1 MDVKRIASAIAS
13 KYGTH
18 NPFEITDLR
27 GINVLDCP
35 MKSTLGYYTMYHRIQ
50 NIILNCNLPDALRPF
65 VCAHELGHA
74 ICHADLNTQWLK
86 ANTLVSTNRI
96 EREASTFAVEL
107 LLPDADLIEN
117 YATSLYDLAKIAGI
131 PSELVALKN
140 FHRDK
145 NGVFIMN
152 YDNGWI

>member
-18 NPFEITDLR
+18 NPFEIADLR

-50 NIILNCNLPDALRPF
+50 NIIISCNLPDALRPF

-74 ICHADLNTQWLK
+74 ICHAGLNTQWLK
-86 ANTLVSTNRI
+86 ANTLVSTDRI

-107 LLPDADLIEN
+107 LLPDGMVMEMPGIPAHEM
-117 YATSLYDLAKIAGI
+117 AQIAGI
-131 PSELVALKN
+131 PEALIQLKRFN
-140 FHRDK
+140 QKPPRCK
-145 NGVFIMN
+145 PAKGR
-152 YDNGWI
+152 

>member
-1 MDVKRIASAIAS
+1 MDVKIIASAIAR
-13 KYGTH
+13 KYGT
-18 NPFEITDLR
+18 NDPFKIADLR

-74 ICHADLNTQWLK
+74 ICHADLNAQWLK
-86 ANTLVSTNRI
+86 VNTLVSTDRI

-107 LLPDADLIEN
+107 LLPDDIISDNPGMTAKH
-117 YATSLYDLAKIAGI
+117 LAKITGI
-131 PSELVALKN
+131 PKALIGLKKFN
-140 FHRDK
+140 TFLEQE
-145 NGVFIMN
+145 F
-152 YDNGWI
+152 

>member
-18 NPFEITDLR
+18 NPFEIADLR

-50 NIILNCNLPDALRPF
+50 NIIINCNLPDALRPF

-107 LLPDADLIEN
+107 LLPDDMIMGMPGMSSHEIAQM
-117 YATSLYDLAKIAGI
+117 AGI
-131 PSELVALKN
+131 PEALIGLKN
-140 FHRDK
+140 FK
-145 NGVFIMN
+145 LC
-152 YDNGWI
+152 

>member
-18 NPFEITDLR
+18 NPFEIADLR

-50 NIILNCNLPDALRPF
+50 NIIINCNLPDVLRPF

-86 ANTLVSTNRI
+86 VNTLVSTDRI

-107 LLPDADLIEN
+107 LLPDDMIMGMPGMSAHEI
-117 YATSLYDLAKIAGI
+117 AQMAGI
-131 PSELVALKN
+131 PEALIGLKN
-140 FHRDK
+140 FRPC
-145 NGVFIMN
+145 
-152 YDNGWI
+152 

>member
-13 KYGTH
+13 KYGTN
-18 NPFEITDLR
+18 NPFEIADLR
-27 GINVLDCP
+27 GINILDCP

-50 NIILNCNLPDALRPF
+50 NIILNCNLPDALRSF

-86 ANTLVSTNRI
+86 VNTLVSTDRI

-107 LLPDADLIEN
+107 LLPDYIISDN
-117 YATSLYDLAKIAGI
+117 PGMTVKHLAKITGI
-131 PSELVALKN
+131 PKALIGLKN
-140 FHRDK
+140 FTR
-145 NGVFIMN
+145 
-152 YDNGWI
+152 

>member
-13 KYGTH
+13 KYGTN
-18 NPFEITDLR
+18 NPFEIADLR
-27 GINVLDCP
+27 GINILDCP

-86 ANTLVSTNRI
+86 ANTLVSTDRI

-107 LLPDADLIEN
+107 LLPDDIVLGLPGM
-117 YATSLYDLAKIAGI
+117 TSRRLAQIAGI
-131 PSELVALKN
+131 PEALIGLKK
-140 FHRDK
+140 FK
-145 NGVFIMN
+145 TK
-152 YDNGWI
+152 

>member
-18 NPFEITDLR
+18 NPFEIADLR

-50 NIILNCNLPDALRPF
+50 NIIINCNLPDALCPF

-86 ANTLVSTNRI
+86 VNTLVSTDRI
-96 EREASTFAVEL
+96 EREASKFAVEL
-107 LLPDADLIEN
+107 LLPDDMVMGMPGMAAHEI
-117 YATSLYDLAKIAGI
+117 AQMAGI
-131 PSELVALKN
+131 PEALMGLKN
-140 FHRDK
+140 FK
-145 NGVFIMN
+145 LC
-152 YDNGWI
+152 